1 MESVCCV
8 NWAAV
13 VFAGII
19 AVIFGIIALFFPGFI
34 LLLTVAL
41 LGLFVILM
49 SLLSIAKGL
58 SHEEKTIPGWALV
71 LFGIFGII
79 IGVAALLLPGITILI
94 IVVWIAVWALLTG
107 LTEIAHAIQMKGE
120 PGSKRAVLAISGILS
135 LILGIFLVFFPG
147 IGAVVLIWV
156 IGIYAVIFGI
166 LGIVYGFTL
175 KKGTPTAAETA
186 GSA

>member
-13 VFAGII
+13 VIAGVI
-19 AVIFGIIALFFPGFI
+19 AVIFGIIALFLPGFI

-49 SLLSIAKGL
+49 SLLGIAKGL

-79 IGVAALLLPGITILI
+79 IGIAALLLPGITILI
-94 IVVWIAVWALLTG
+94 LVVWIAIWAFLTG
-107 LTEIAHAIQMKGE
+107 ISEIAHAVEMKGE
-120 PGSKRAVLAISGILS
+120 PGSKRAVLAISGILA
-135 LILGIFLVFFPG
+135 LILGVFLIFFPG

-156 IGIYAVIFGI
+156 IGIYAIVFGI
-166 LGIVYGFTL
+166 LGIVYGLTL
-175 KKGTPTAAETA
+175 KKGTLKVAEPA
-186 GSA
+186 GSI